1 MPWPDPVDS
10 PEHGP
15 QVYAYQHAARHLD
28 TDWLCCLDAD
38 EFLVLETAATVQ
50 DLVADAGHDG
60 MPIALNWRNF
70 GSGGAVAARLGLVT
84 ERFQRCGN

>member
-10 PEHGP
+10 PEYGP

-70 GSGGAVAARLGLVT
+70 GSGGAVTAGLGLVT